1 MKPVVWLDESLADLR
16 VIGEYI
22 AWDDPDAAYRV
33 GQRIKAAADTLADHP
48 EMGAPGRVEA
58 TRELVLSDL
67 PYILSYQI
75 TPEAFRILAVIDTA
89 CKWPERFGT

>member
-33 GQRIKAAADTLADHP
+33 GQRIKAAADMLADHP
-48 EMGAPGRVEA
+48 EMGYPGRVED
-58 TRELVLSDL
+58 TRELVISDL
-67 PYILSYQI
+67 PYILPYQI
-75 TPEAFRILAVIDTA
+75 THEAIRILAVIDTA
-89 CKWPERFGT
+89 CKWPEHF